1 LHTVRKTRYG
11 ALLNGR
17 LNESGRKDMIVGPRH
32 GSGRHKHMGP
42 DPSALD
48 FAGMPDPRA
57 LGLEDMSDPS
67 KLGLQPCHT
76 QARPKTLKTFS
87 IFLIFFLKK

>member
-1 LHTVRKTRYG
+1 
-11 ALLNGR
+11 
-17 LNESGRKDMIVGPRH
+17 MIVGPRH
-32 GSGRHKHMGP
+32 GSGRHKNMGP

-57 LGLEDMSDPS
+57 LDLEDMSDSS

-76 QARPKTLKTFS
+76 
-87 IFLIFFLKK
+87 